1 MKSKRRS
8 TKSNVEDANGIRI
21 SYHEKVCAERMKTL
35 FKAIDEMKSDIKSL
49 KEDMNRG
56 KGAAAIIILIG
67 GLIGSIFYF
76 FCRNRKTRA
85 VGLSNELLAAAE
97 FAKDPDLIVF
107 VPVGGTGPIDIL
119 TLNTKTKEINTYDV
133 KTQNFRSNGWKISR
147 GRTAEQKRL
156 GVKILNFDPKNI

>member
-1 MKSKRRS
+1 LARS
-8 TKSNVEDANGIRI
+8 STS
-21 SYHEKVCAERMKTL
+21 
-35 FKAIDEMKSDIKSL
+35 F
-49 KEDMNRG
+49 
-56 KGAAAIIILIG
+56 
-67 GLIGSIFYF
+67 
-76 FCRNRKTRA
+76 RNRKTRA

-97 FAKDPDLIVF
+97 FTKDPDLIVF

-133 KTQNFRSNGWKISR
+133 KTQNFRSNGWKIAR